1 MHLLI
6 CLSYLKQFHSDVCEN
21 QCQFS
26 DQISLFVERYSQKP
40 TSQNENDEI
49 DKRTVLDLCAHMF
62 HAQIQA
68 AAGGAEFASTSQL
81 EYNDMCTDGNE

>member
-1 MHLLI
+1 
-6 CLSYLKQFHSDVCEN
+6 
-21 QCQFS
+21 
-26 DQISLFVERYSQKP
+26 VERYSQKP

-68 AAGGAEFASTSQL
+68 AAGGAEFASTS
-81 EYNDMCTDGNE
+81 